1 MNKLTFLAL
10 LLLATTFSFAEESF
24 AGAAYDEDSFA
35 VEASLAEERFAAEK
49 SFYEERFVEKVISSS
64 GLVFLDKHVEKM
76 TVKELRDRYEG
87 KYDIDWGK
95 VAAKF
100 GAGAAIIVITGTVSV
115 VAGATG
121 AEPVAA
127 IAFASCKGAAIGA
140 ISGAVVGGGL
150 GGLIE
155 ALKSGN
161 LSTAQKGAIE
171 SAADGF
177 MWGAAIGALTGGWGA
192 FKAKSWEVV
201 EQGVRNPKA
210 IPKGSFKV
218 SGYVDN
224 GATYV
229 GDDLHRI
236 RNFSVK
242 DLKLTNGNPRNSIEP
257 KIGKELKCGVG
268 GHLLANR
275 FGGTGGYENL
285 VSMSK
290 SANKAFSELENTWAQ
305 ALKEGKKVSVS
316 GDIRYIGSSRIPTEF
331 IIRYI
336 INGKSYTPAP
346 IPNLCP

>member
-1 MNKLTFLAL
+1 MKNLTFLAL
-10 LLLATTFSFAEESF
+10 FLLATTFSFAEESF
-24 AGAAYDEDSFA
+24 AGAAYDVDSFA

-49 SFYEERFVEKVISSS
+49 SFDEERFVEKVISSS

-87 KYDIDWGK
+87 KYDIDWVK

-177 MWGAAIGALTGGWGA
+177 MWGAAIGAVTGGWGA
-192 FKAKSWEVV
+192 FKAKSWDVV
-201 EQGVRNPKA
+201 EQGVRNPEA
-210 IPKGSFKV
+210 IPKGNFKV
-218 SGYVDN
+218 SAYVDN

-229 GDDLHRI
+229 GDDLHRVKY
-236 RNFSVK
+236 FSV
-242 DLKLTNGNPRNSIEP
+242 
-257 KIGKELKCGVG
+257 
-268 GHLLANR
+268 
-275 FGGTGGYENL
+275 L
-285 VSMSK
+285 VS
-290 SANKAFSELENTWAQ
+290 
-305 ALKEGKKVSVS
+305 GK
-316 GDIRYIGSSRIPTEF
+316 TF
-331 IIRYI
+331 
-336 INGKSYTPAP
+336 
-346 IPNLCP
+346 

>member
-1 MNKLTFLAL
+1 MKNLTFLAL
-10 LLLATTFSFAEESF
+10 FLLATTFSFAEESF
-24 AGAAYDEDSFA
+24 AGAAYDVDSFA

-49 SFYEERFVEKVISSS
+49 SFDEERFVEKVISSS

-87 KYDIDWGK
+87 KYDIDWVK

-177 MWGAAIGALTGGWGA
+177 MWGAAIGAVTGGWGA
-192 FKAKSWEVV
+192 FKAKSWDVV
-201 EQGVRNPKA
+201 EQGVRNPEA
-210 IPKGSFKV
+210 IPKGNFKV
-218 SGYVDN
+218 SAYVDN

-229 GDDLHRI
+229 GDDLHRVKY
-236 RNFSVK
+236 FSAK
-242 DLKLTNGNPRNSIEP
+242 NLKLTNGNPRNSIEP

-336 INGKSYTPAP
+336 INGKTYTPAP